1 MRRGRTL
8 VGMANRIG
16 GYPKDNGRVLAD
28 GHGNQIGR
36 GRKIGCTRIRPGQ
49 PGSWIS
55 NERCSY
61 QFIVSGKP
69 YSCRGYG
76 DGVAVS
82 CREMK
87 KAPRGLAGS
96 RKRRRR

>member
-1 MRRGRTL
+1 VRRGRTL

-55 NERCSY
+55 NE
-61 QFIVSGKP
+61 QAVLVS
-69 YSCRGYG
+69 RL
-76 DGVAVS
+76 
-82 CREMK
+82 R
-87 KAPRGLAGS
+87 
-96 RKRRRR
+96 